1 MRNGFVTIWISPCH
15 DSSSVP
21 IIDSVE
27 VYARARS
34 ELSYLS
40 PNPDGGDKEE
50 SLSQSMKRS
59 VQEQHSHL
67 LICIQSLTFLTQITG
82 RTKMDPLSA
91 ESKDTISHILQQT
104 ALELPLAEGS
114 LRAQTIQFLCEAE
127 GDGEKRTFLI
137 DEATLR
143 GLMSLLQ
150 NLGKFLQTEFANVD
164 IVSPKQE
171 VTINRAIEVLVH
183 ILTSSITIARARGGN
198 YSDVISGLIAEKTC
212 QVSIALEG
220 KKILDI
226 CQYFKAMLGATL
238 KLFQPAQLVS
248 ELMLM
253 EIACSADKPS
263 TIGSNC
269 IATFDTLAEYL
280 IVDSTE
286 IVKACCTAISTAIGS
301 SYNKRKS
308 SNPSPDQDLSTEV
321 GVITYQCDS
330 CLVFPITGQRY
341 TFEPASSMARATG
354 PPAFLDIDLC
364 KRCYDLG
371 IAYSKTAPSSFDPLI
386 INGQTLCV
394 ENEDMTCG
402 KILQM
407 TSKP

>member
-34 ELSYLS
+34 ELPYLS

-82 RTKMDPLSA
+82 LTKMNPLSA
-91 ESKDTISHILQQT
+91 ESKDTISHIIQQT
-104 ALELPLAEGS
+104 VLELPLAEGS

-150 NLGKFLQTEFANVD
+150 NLGNFLRTEFANVD

-198 YSDVISGLIAEKTC
+198 YSDVISALIAEKTC
-212 QVSIALEG
+212 QVSMALQG
-220 KKILDI
+220 KKILDL
-226 CQYFKAMLGATL
+226 CQYFKTMLGATL

-263 TIGSNC
+263 TVGSNC
-269 IATFDTLAEYL
+269 IATFDTLAEY
-280 IVDSTE
+280 IVVDSTE

-301 SYNKRKS
+301 SDNKRKI

-330 CLVFPITGQRY
+330 CLLFPITGQRY
-341 TFEPASSMARATG
+341 TFEPASSMARVTG
-354 PPAFLDIDLC
+354 SPAFLDIDLC
-364 KRCYDLG
+364 KNCYDLG
-371 IAYSKTAPSSFDPLI
+371 ISYSKTAPSSSDPLI
-386 INGQTLCV
+386 INGRTLCV
-394 ENEDMTCG
+394 ENEDMPCG